1 LARALPDDATQ
12 VVDGRWSD
20 LSVRFLS
27 AAVLGPIALAALWF
41 GGAFWAIF
49 VNIAMAGLG
58 YEWAVL
64 AGLGKKSW
72 LPVWLACIWFI
83 ACIAGVQYGLVAL
96 AVFILAVAWRHGK
109 FAAAG
114 LPYAAFGGLSL
125 LWLRVQP
132 DHGFGDTLFLVAVV
146 WGTDIG
152 AYLVGRVIG
161 GKKLAPK
168 ISPGKT
174 WSGSI
179 GGLAAGA
186 LAGAVAVGA
195 QNGNFWLALAFGG
208 ALSIAAQAGDLLE
221 SAIKRKLG
229 VKDSGGTIPGHGG
242 LFDRLDGFLAAS
254 PLAVILLGF
263 LQGGGPLWR

>member
-1 LARALPDDATQ
+1 LARALPESLLPAE
-12 VVDGRWSD
+12 DGKWSD
-20 LSVRFLS
+20 LSVRFAS
-27 AAVLGPIALAALWF
+27 AAILGPIALAALWF
-41 GGAFWAIF
+41 GGLFWALFI
-49 VNIAMAGLG
+49 NLAMAGLG

-64 AGLGKKSW
+64 AGRGKKSW
-72 LPVWLACIWFI
+72 IPAWLACVWFI
-83 ACIAGVQYGLVAL
+83 ACSAGMPFGLFAL
-96 AVFILAVAWRHGK
+96 AVFTLLVASRDGK

-132 DHGFGDTLFLVAVV
+132 NHGFGDTLFIVATV

-152 AYLVGRVIG
+152 AYAIGRVIG
-161 GKKLAPK
+161 GRKMAPS

-174 WSGSI
+174 WSGSA
-179 GGLAAGA
+179 GGLVTGA
-186 LAGAVAVGA
+186 LAGAISVAA
-195 QNGNFWLALAFGG
+195 LHGNLLVALALGA

-229 VKDSGGTIPGHGG
+229 VKDSGDTIPGHGG

-263 LQGGGPLWR
+263 LHGGGPLWR